1 MADRRRIA
9 WQERGRRG
17 IALLAVL
24 FGLAIISVLIAASLG
39 RTAAH
44 VMVLKQATAGLEADA
59 LHQGALTVAGVWIAE
74 QDIEG
79 AVRTTV
85 SIDGRPVE
93 VHAQD
98 VTGLIDLG
106 SGDVEL
112 VMQLITALAEQP
124 AVDAQARLE
133 ALRSAKEPIQSVGEL
148 LRLGLVGYQDYAAVA
163 PLMTV
168 FSGRAGVDLSQAP
181 ELLRGVLGDGGQ
193 DGSNRLR
200 RGRRMQVILEARS
213 RSSGAVVAIS
223 GGAEAGVRVEAIE
236 RWRLLNLP
244 PNGWQIEDQTTDPVK
259 FASAH

>member
-1 MADRRRIA
+1 MADRWRIA
-9 WQERGRRG
+9 WRERGRRG

-74 QDIEG
+74 QDFEG
-79 AVRTTV
+79 AGRTTV

-106 SGDVEL
+106 TGDVEL
-112 VMQLITALAEQP
+112 VMQLITSLAEQP
-124 AVDAQARLE
+124 AADTQARLE
-133 ALRSAKEPIQSVGEL
+133 ALRSTKAQIQSVREL
-148 LRLGLVGYQDYAAVA
+148 LRLGLVGYQDYAAIA

-168 FSGRAGVDLSQAP
+168 FSGRAGVDLSRAP
-181 ELLRGVLGDGGQ
+181 ERLRSALGDGG
-193 DGSNRLR
+193 DGPASSNRLR
-200 RGRRMQVILEARS
+200 RGRRLQVILEARF
-213 RSSGAVVAIS
+213 RRSGAVVAIS
-223 GGAEAGVRVEAIE
+223 GGAEAGVRVEAVE
-236 RWRLLNLP
+236 
-244 PNGWQIEDQTTDPVK
+244 
-259 FASAH
+259 S